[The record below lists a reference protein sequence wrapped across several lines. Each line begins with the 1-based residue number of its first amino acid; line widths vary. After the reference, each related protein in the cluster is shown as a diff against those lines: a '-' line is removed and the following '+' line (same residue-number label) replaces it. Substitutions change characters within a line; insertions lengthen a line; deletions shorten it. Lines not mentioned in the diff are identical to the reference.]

1 MIARLL
7 GLFRSELFAGLVG
20 LICIIVMGGVYFI
33 QRDRCFALRLEA
45 DRLAV
50 RVASLET
57 AAQAAANKAEVQMKY
72 HQAPPI
78 DPEKRDELS
87 IKLER

>member
-1 MIARLL
+1 MIAWLL
-7 GLFRSELFAGLVG
+7 TRAPWARFWFGAFIGAMSFGAVMALHSKNLRS
-20 LICIIVMGGVYFI
+20 
-33 QRDRCFALRLEA
+33 QLEA
-45 DRLAV
+45 ERAA
-50 RVASLET
+50 RHIASLET

-72 HQAPPI
+72 RQEPPI